1 MAFEIGNNKGQYP
14 TFGHFVAANKEEIAK
29 SLGLDSNTSLWGE
42 NGLVN
47 QFSKLNYGQG
57 VYGKDGANFYKNMN
71 SGDTITTQNLLDNK
85 KSKNE
90 LGLDSKDYKFNLEDF
105 DFAKKD
111 LCPPKADKT
120 ADEYAKENMKKAAEL
135 KGPALPSASPAKAD
149 KTAEEYAQ
157 ENMKKAAE
165 LKGPALPSASP
176 AKADKTAEEYARE
189 NMKKAA
195 ELKEP
200 ISVPVITAPAME
212 SAPEPHVDPAKNPTS
227 AQQKSYDT
235 ALTVAEAKVNDI
247 KSALGARTLSAM
259 QKNAIT
265 GKYNAALQEFNSLKD
280 LGPTGFYNK
289 RAETAQAKVEQTE
302 KDMNGAW
309 FGFTKKHYS
318 QMNTVALKELDKI
331 QAEAN

>member
-1 MAFEIGNNKGQYP
+1 
-14 TFGHFVAANKEEIAK
+14 
-29 SLGLDSNTSLWGE
+29 
-42 NGLVN
+42 
-47 QFSKLNYGQG
+47 
-57 VYGKDGANFYKNMN
+57 
-71 SGDTITTQNLLDNK
+71 
-85 KSKNE
+85 
-90 LGLDSKDYKFNLEDF
+90 
-105 DFAKKD
+105 
-111 LCPPKADKT
+111 
-120 ADEYAKENMKKAAEL
+120 
-135 KGPALPSASPAKAD
+135 
-149 KTAEEYAQ
+149 KTAEEYAR